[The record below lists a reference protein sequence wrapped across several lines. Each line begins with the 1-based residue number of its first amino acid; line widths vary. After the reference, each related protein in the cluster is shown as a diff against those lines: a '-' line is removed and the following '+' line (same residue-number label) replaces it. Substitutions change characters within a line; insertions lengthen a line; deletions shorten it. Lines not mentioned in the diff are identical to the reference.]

1 MDYQSQA
8 VYLARTY
15 CCTEALVRFGLWLKN
30 EENPLLVK
38 ASCGLCNGMFSGFNC
53 GALTG
58 GCMLLSMFDRTLAA
72 RVMIPELTEWF
83 DSVYGIEYGSINC
96 EDLRGDSPKATTEF
110 CRPLICAVAEKC
122 VEILEN
128 NKLLEE

>member
-1 MDYQSQA
+1 MDYQGQA
-8 VYLARTY
+8 AYLAQTY

-38 ASCGLCNGMFSGFNC
+38 ASGGLCNGMYSGFNC
-53 GALTG
+53 GALAG
-58 GCMLLSMFDRTLAA
+58 GCMLLSMFDRGLAA

-96 EDLRGDSPKATTEF
+96 EDLRGGSPKATMDF
-110 CRPLICAVAEKC
+110 CRPLICAIAEKC
-122 VEILEN
+122 VEILQN

>member
-8 VYLARTY
+8 AYLAQTY

-30 EENPLLVK
+30 EENPLLIK
-38 ASCGLCNGMFSGFNC
+38 ASSGLCNGMHSGFNC

-58 GCMLLSMFDRTLAA
+58 GCMLLSMFDRALAA

-96 EDLRGDSPKATTEF
+96 EDLRSGSPKATMVF
-110 CRPLICAVAEKC
+110 CRPLICAMAEKC
-122 VEILEN
+122 VEILKN